1 MIRTEDGILF
11 GQRIFKNKDYSIEE
25 DSVHHRP
32 DIEFEDITIEFR
44 MFVEDIIAWEEYK
57 ATDLQPKYKYT
68 GPLVVITTTDAP
80 IIALCTI
87 AELDTIV
94 VEYRRSLTLQFK
106 HN

>member
-32 DIEFEDITIEFR
+32 DIEFDDITIEFR
-44 MFVEDIIAWEEYK
+44 MFVENIIAWEEYR

-68 GPLVVITTTDAP
+68 GPLVVIAANDGP
-80 IIALCTI
+80 VIALCNITDI
-87 AELDTIV
+87 DTIV
-94 VEYRRSLTLQFK
+94 AEYRRALTLQFK